1 MSDIINDKKIIDYE
15 AIGGGDLR
23 EASKVEVI
31 KKVKKE
37 SKISKGKKEVKE
49 KKKETICSIC
59 CESYS
64 SSIRKKIECP
74 KCNNATC
81 KKCIETYLLGNDK
94 DVPTCMHCNLEFST
108 SFMFENTS
116 KVFFRDRFI
125 NKKAIKVLNEQKTL
139 LPSTLITYNKKKE
152 NNKRQFEI
160 LQEIKELQKR
170 IDSLSFEYGNLK
182 HNNTVYEKLDDKIH
196 RHCPVNDCKGYLSS
210 AWKCGLCEVW
220 VCPDCGNVKEE
231 RLQRSGHP
239 HICNEDDKKTMLLL
253 KKDTKPC
260 PGCYK
265 PIHKTEGCDQM
276 FCVEC
281 HTAFSWI
288 TGKKV
293 NGVIHNPHCYE
304 FQRTQNGGTAPRVAG
319 DNPCGIN
326 DNELP
331 PLYLIR
337 TKLNGTN
344 ILRYV
349 NRHNTQGSKHESI
362 HMACGHNQDF
372 VNIRVQNNI
381 NITTREQ
388 LYTVYREKY
397 LDNNKEYD
405 EKVWTSNIKA
415 EIKKAEKNKQIKMIY
430 DMVHSVM
437 IDIFNRFIGSPVC
450 NEEEYITEFNAIR
463 IYANE
468 QLKKISEYYG
478 TKVYLYKESDF
489 KLEAW

>member
-1 MSDIINDKKIIDYE
+1 MSINNNKKMIIDDY
-15 AIGGGDLR
+15 DL
-23 EASKVEVI
+23 EF
-31 KKVKKE
+31 KKVNKDN
-37 SKISKGKKEVKE
+37 KISKGKKEVKE
-49 KKKETICSIC
+49 EKNKTVDEGGECSIC

-64 SSIRKKIECP
+64 STIRKKIICP
-74 KCNNATC
+74 KCSNSTC
-81 KKCIETYLLGNDK
+81 KKCIETYLLENDK

-116 KVFFRDRFI
+116 KVFFRDRFL

-139 LPSTLITYNKKKE
+139 LPSTLISYNKKKE
-152 NNKRQFEI
+152 NKKRQLEI
-160 LQEIKELQKR
+160 IKEISELKER
-170 IDSLSFEYGNLK
+170 MALLNRELGGLKINIELTDSAASE
-182 HNNTVYEKLDDKIH
+182 DKIH
-196 RHCPVNDCKGYLSS
+196 RPCPVNECKGYLSS

-220 VCPDCGNVKEE
+220 VCPDCGNLKKERNDE
-231 RLQRSGHP
+231 THV
-239 HICNEDDKKTMLLL
+239 CNEDDKQTLLML

-288 TGKKV
+288 TGKKE
-293 NGVIHNPHCYE
+293 NGRIHNPHYYE
-304 FQRTQNGGTAPRVAG
+304 FQRQQNGGNAPRVAG

-326 DNELP
+326 ENELP
-331 PLYLIR
+331 SFHSVR
-337 TKLNGTN
+337 NKLNG
-344 ILRYV
+344 LFGWAY
-349 NRHNTQGSKHESI
+349 NRPTHKFESI
-362 HMACGHNQDF
+362 HMACGHNQDI
-372 VNIRVQNNI
+372 VNRRVQNNI
-381 NITTREQ
+381 NITTREN
-388 LYTVYREKY
+388 LYTTYREKY
-397 LDNNKEYD
+397 LDNDKEYD
-405 EKVWTSNIKA
+405 EKVWISNIKA
-415 EIKKAEKNKQIKMIY
+415 EIKKTEKNKQLKMIY

-450 NEEEYITEFNAIR
+450 NMEGYINECNSII

-489 KLEAW
+489 KLEI